1 MLEPFL
7 CLIHWLKLP
16 VQCWIKVE
24 RVDIFA
30 LFPFRRKT
38 FSILPLRMISASD
51 FFRLKQF
58 PSISIFLCFFFFLSP
73 NHEGV
78 SVFQWLLLH
87 IWRWSCFSFGF
98 DLSDRVKYN
107 DFQLLN
113 QPYIPGINTLGYNLS
128 FLYIA
133 MFNLLTF

>member
-7 CLIHWLKLP
+7 CLMHWLKLP

-30 LFPFRRKT
+30 LFPFRRKA
-38 FSILPLRMISASD
+38 FSILPLRIISASD
-51 FFRLKQF
+51 FFRLKKF
-58 PSISIFLCFFFFLSP
+58 PSIFFFFSP

-78 SVFQWLLLH
+78 SVFQKHLLH
-87 IWRWSCFSFGF
+87 ISRWSCFSFGF
-98 DLSDRVKYN
+98 DLCDRVKYS

-113 QPYIPGINTLGYNLS
+113 QPYIPGINTFGYNLS